1 MLIRKNIHGQI
12 LSKEVVG
19 NEYEYKIAHKDRIYT
34 VYCPQEP
41 QYDFNYKDNV
51 YLVYKR
57 SSILW
62 GKKIVVLMT
71 NNLTEIK
78 IKSGKSSNI
87 SALLDTGI
95 LLSLL
100 YLVSKLFSAYINHV
114 VSDEIVSKSEVLFST
129 VFMLFFF
136 WFLFRSFILFFKIG
150 KDASLFDTLFN
161 EECMNNE
168 KIKVYNK
175 YIKDNFS
182 LTERV
187 INKKLTEEEK
197 IHLEKAIDTM
207 DYSSTEKV
215 LISDIIS
222 KPVISIRDIK
232 NIELNKM
239 KKEFEA
245 KEILYK
251 K

>member
-12 LSKEVVG
+12 LSKEVVD

-34 VYCPQEP
+34 VYCPQES

-62 GKKIVVLMT
+62 GKKIVVLMA
-71 NNLTEIK
+71 NNLTEIRM
-78 IKSGKSSNI
+78 KSKKSSGI
-87 SALLDTGI
+87 SVLVDSGI
-95 LLSLL
+95 LLLSV
-100 YLVSKLFSAYINHV
+100 YLVSKLFSTYMNYV
-114 VSDEIVSKSEVLFST
+114 VSDEIVSKSELLFST
-129 VFMLFFF
+129 VFMLSFF
-136 WFLFRSFILFFKIG
+136 WFLFRSFVLFFKVG
-150 KDASLFDTLFN
+150 KNASLFDDLFI
-161 EECMNNE
+161 EEYKNNR
-168 KIKVYNK
+168 KFKLYKK
-175 YIKDNFS
+175 YIKNNFS
-182 LTERV
+182 LTDRV
-187 INKKLTEEEK
+187 INKKLTEKEK
-197 IHLEKAIDTM
+197 INLEKAIDTM
-207 DYSSTEKV
+207 DYSATERV

-239 KKEFEA
+239 KKEFEV
-245 KEILYK
+245 KEIIYK

>member
-114 VSDEIVSKSEVLFST
+114 LNQKFYFLLYLCYFSFGFYFVHLFS
-129 VFMLFFF
+129 
-136 WFLFRSFILFFKIG
+136 FLK
-150 KDASLFDTLFN
+150 
-161 EECMNNE
+161 
-168 KIKVYNK
+168 
-175 YIKDNFS
+175 
-182 LTERV
+182 
-187 INKKLTEEEK
+187 
-197 IHLEKAIDTM
+197 LEKM
-207 DYSSTEKV
+207 HPY
-215 LISDIIS
+215 L
-222 KPVISIRDIK
+222 
-232 NIELNKM
+232 
-239 KKEFEA
+239 
-245 KEILYK
+245 ILYLMK
-251 K
+251 SV